1 MRYDS
6 IEKFNPP
13 PPQRTMNMRK
23 HTLLLFLLLMA
34 MPVLAENRS
43 FRQAR
48 EIAERHA
55 AKNGAHIGQQSV
67 KRAKVLNKQQSTT
80 SSRGYYVF
88 PHDGNCGYTIVSGDD
103 RMPEIVGYSTTDTY
117 SEENMP
123 DGMKHLMQAYEAMA
137 TALANGDAKVERC
150 LAEKEAL
157 AADSTYRQPR
167 VEPLLADIA
176 WGQTEPYNNL
186 CPMYD
191 GQRRTVTGC
200 VATAMA
206 QLMMY
211 YKYPQTLKS
220 DIPAYQTSSYQLDMP
235 SVSAGERYDW
245 DNMLPQ
251 YSGSAYTAAQANAVA
266 KLMYHCGL
274 SAKADYGPSTGTN
287 CTPDVLV
294 KYWGY
299 DPDVIKQLYRENF
312 SLRRWTYIL
321 DAELRAS
328 RPVLYG
334 GVSTTSGGHAFLCD
348 GTDGDGLYH
357 INWGWNGWSN
367 GYFDITI
374 LNSDYSG
381 TESTTAP
388 ADGFNYSCDMIVGIM
403 PDNGVA
409 DAPLIETP
417 LLKARENEGVGC
429 ELLTTER
436 ADTSGS
442 FRLSIAAEFVNEE
455 KTAFDGYAG
464 VGLKDES
471 GIYLPLS
478 TSKIYLEG
486 MMEDGSCYIEPL
498 TFEID
503 YSFPKG
509 RTRIYQIYST
519 DGNTWQQCG
528 NYGKLCYNFYGKL
541 FYEFDATDTTLRMAE
556 DTLSASLAS
565 VDEFVEGYDASF
577 NLTTSTTACSEQMV
591 MLYVYG
597 SQTPDKPSE
606 YAQSLYVNIPAKG
619 HVTRRF
625 ALRPPSAGDLYV
637 WVCDK
642 DGRELVSAQK
652 FEVAESQAPILTLAS
667 KHVNTTAGDLE
678 TENAY
683 LWGYRTAV
691 PRVNADKAVLT
702 YNVRNDG
709 GLCYANARLTSAAFN
724 SSTPD
729 GVYSSQSKRVKLS
742 GNGAVTTLTFT
753 LPLADYEDMRS
764 LRCYLTLY
772 NSSVSAEIM
781 DLDVS
786 EIPEVKYY
794 MVDNPNRYWIQRGS
808 ALLFYIA
815 GAPVGVH
822 HIQASGNSLTV
833 QGGHGCMV
841 LMSEMPRKVG
851 IYNLQGQ
858 CVKYVAV
865 EAGQQQN
872 ISLPSGIYVVEGKKV
887 IVY

>member
-1 MRYDS
+1 
-6 IEKFNPP
+6 
-13 PPQRTMNMRK
+13 
-23 HTLLLFLLLMA
+23 

-55 AKNGAHIGQQSV
+55 AKNGAHIGLQSV

-137 TALANGDAKVERC
+137 TALANGDAKAERC

-167 VEPLLADIA
+167 VAPLLADVA
-176 WGQTEPYNNL
+176 WGQSEPYNNL

-220 DIPAYQTSSYQLDMP
+220 DIPAYQTSSYQLNMP
-235 SVSAGERYDW
+235 LVSAGERYDW

-274 SAKADYGPSTGTN
+274 SAKADHGPSTGAW
-287 CTPDVLV
+287 CTPYVLV

-299 DPDVIKQLYRENF
+299 DPDVIKHLYREKF
-312 SLRRWTYIL
+312 SLREWTAIL
-321 DAELRAS
+321 DAELQAS
-328 RPVLYG
+328 RPVYYTG
-334 GVSTTSGGHAFLCD
+334 CSTTSGGHAFLCD
-348 GTDGDGLYH
+348 GADGNGLYH
-357 INWGWNGWSN
+357 INWGWSGWNN
-367 GYFDITI
+367 GYFDITV

-381 TESTTAP
+381 AESATAP
-388 ADGFNYSCDMIVGIM
+388 ADGFNYTCKMIVGIM

-409 DAPLIETP
+409 DAPLIVTP
-417 LLKARENEGVGC
+417 LLTADENEWVGC
-429 ELLTTER
+429 DLLTTER
-436 ADTSGS
+436 ADANGT
-442 FRLSIAAEFVNEE
+442 FRLSIAAEFGNYE

-478 TSKIYLEG
+478 TSKIYLGG
-486 MMEDGSCYIEPL
+486 MGEYGSYYSEPL
-498 TFEID
+498 RFKID
-503 YSFPKG
+503 YSFPEG

-519 DGNTWQQCG
+519 DGETWQQCG
-528 NYGKLCYNFYGKL
+528 NSDKLC
-541 FYEFDATDTTLRMAE
+541 YEFDATDTTLRMVE

-565 VDEFVEGYDASF
+565 VDEFVEGYGASF
-577 NLTTSTTACSEQMV
+577 NLTASTTACSEQDV

-597 SQTPDKPSE
+597 SQTPEKPSE
-606 YAQSLYVNIPAKG
+606 YAQSLHVNIPAKG

-637 WVCDK
+637 WVCDE

-652 FEVAESQAPILTLAS
+652 FEVAESQTPMLTLAS

-691 PRVNADKAVLT
+691 PRVNADKAVLA

-709 GLCYANARLTSAAFN
+709 GLCYANALLASFAFN

-729 GVYSSQSKRVKLS
+729 GVFSSQSKRVKLS

-753 LPLADYEDMRS
+753 LPLADYEDLRS
-764 LRCYLTLY
+764 LSCDLTLY
-772 NSSVSAEIM
+772 DSSESTEIM

-786 EIPEVKYY
+786 EIEIPEVKYY
-794 MVDNPNRYWIQRGS
+794 IVDNSNRYWVQRGS
-808 ALLFYIA
+808 TLIFYIA

-822 HIQASGNSLTV
+822 HIQTSGNSLTV

-858 CVKYVAV
+858 CIKYVAV
-865 EAGQQQN
+865 GAGQQQN

>member
-1 MRYDS
+1 
-6 IEKFNPP
+6 
-13 PPQRTMNMRK
+13 MNMRK
-23 HTLLLFLLLMA
+23 HPLLLFLLLMA

-55 AKNGAHIGQQSV
+55 AKNGAHIGLQSV

-103 RMPEIVGYSTTDTY
+103 RMPEIVGYSNTDTY

-167 VEPLLADIA
+167 VAPLLADVA
-176 WGQTEPYNNL
+176 WGQSEPYNNL

-220 DIPAYQTSSYQLDMP
+220 DIPAYQTSSYQLNMP
-235 SVSAGERYDW
+235 LVSAGERYDW

-274 SAKADYGPSTGTN
+274 SAKADHGPSTGAW
-287 CTPDVLV
+287 CTPYVLV

-299 DPDVIKQLYRENF
+299 DPDVIKHLYREKF
-312 SLRRWTYIL
+312 SLREWTAIL
-321 DAELRAS
+321 DAELQAS
-328 RPVLYG
+328 RPVYYTG
-334 GVSTTSGGHAFLCD
+334 CSTTSGGHAFLCD
-348 GTDGDGLYH
+348 GADGNGLYH
-357 INWGWNGWSN
+357 INWGWSGWNN
-367 GYFDITI
+367 GYFDITV

-381 TESTTAP
+381 AESATAP
-388 ADGFNYSCDMIVGIM
+388 ADGYNYTCKMIVGIM
-403 PDNGVA
+403 PDNGVT
-409 DAPLIETP
+409 DAPLIVTP
-417 LLKARENEGVGC
+417 LLTADENEWVGC
-429 ELLTTER
+429 DLLTTER
-436 ADTSGS
+436 ADANGT
-442 FRLSIAAEFVNEE
+442 FRLSIAAEFGNYE

-478 TSKIYLEG
+478 TSKIYLGG
-486 MMEDGSCYIEPL
+486 MGEYGSYYSEPL
-498 TFEID
+498 RFKID
-503 YSFPKG
+503 YSFPEG

-519 DGNTWQQCG
+519 DGETWQQCG
-528 NYGKLCYNFYGKL
+528 NSDKLC
-541 FYEFDATDTTLRMAE
+541 YEFDATDTTLRMVE

-565 VDEFVEGYDASF
+565 VDEFVEGYGASF
-577 NLTTSTTACSEQMV
+577 NLTASTTACSEQDV

-597 SQTPDKPSE
+597 SQTPEKPSE
-606 YAQSLYVNIPAKG
+606 YAQSLHVNIPAKG

-637 WVCDK
+637 WVCDE

-652 FEVAESQAPILTLAS
+652 FEVAESQTPMLTLAS

-691 PRVNADKAVLT
+691 PRVNADKAVLA

-709 GLCYANARLTSAAFN
+709 GLCYANALLASFAFN

-729 GVYSSQSKRVKLS
+729 GVFSSQSKRVKLS

-753 LPLADYEDMRS
+753 LPLADYEDLRS
-764 LRCYLTLY
+764 LSCDLTLY
-772 NSSVSAEIM
+772 DSSESTEIM

-786 EIPEVKYY
+786 EIEIPEVKYY
-794 MVDNPNRYWIQRGS
+794 IVDNSNRYWVQRGS
-808 ALLFYIA
+808 TLIFYIA

-822 HIQASGNSLTV
+822 HIQVSGNSLTV

-858 CVKYVAV
+858 CIKYVAV
-865 EAGQQQN
+865 GAGQQQN

>member
-1 MRYDS
+1 
-6 IEKFNPP
+6 
-13 PPQRTMNMRK
+13 MNMRK

-123 DGMKHLMQAYEAMA
+123 DGMKHLMQPYEAMA
-137 TALANGDAKVERC
+137 TALANGDAKAERC

-211 YKYPQTLKS
+211 YKYPQTLQS

-299 DPDVIKQLYRENF
+299 DPDVIKQLNREGF
-312 SLRRWTYIL
+312 SLREWTAIL
-321 DAELRAS
+321 DAELQAS
-328 RPVLYG
+328 RPVYYSG
-334 GVSTTSGGHAFLCD
+334 FSTTSGGHAFLCD
-348 GTDGDGLYH
+348 GADGDGLYH
-357 INWGWNGWSN
+357 INWGWSGWSN

-381 TESTTAP
+381 TESATAP
-388 ADGFNYSCDMIVGIM
+388 ADGYNYSCSMIVGIM

-417 LLKARENEGVGC
+417 LLKALDNERVGC

-577 NLTTSTTACSEQMV
+577 NLTASTTACSEQNV

-606 YAQSLYVNIPAKG
+606 CAQTLYVNIPAKG

-683 LWGYRTAV
+683 LWGYRAAV
-691 PRVNADKAVLT
+691 PRVNADEAVLT

-709 GLCYANARLTSAAFN
+709 GLCYANARLTSVAFN
-724 SSTPD
+724 SSTPG

-753 LPLADYEDMRS
+753 LPLADYEDLRS
-764 LRCYLTLY
+764 RRCYLTLY
-772 NSSVSAEIM
+772 NSSESAEIM

-794 MVDNPNRYWIQRGS
+794 MVDNPNRYWVQRSS
-808 ALLFYIA
+808 ALIFYIA
-815 GAPVGVH
+815 GTPVGVH
-822 HIQASGNSLTV
+822 HIHASGNSLTV
-833 QGGHGCMV
+833 QGGHGCMM
-841 LMSEMPRKVG
+841 LMSEMPRQVG

-858 CVKYVAV
+858 CVKHVAV

>member
-1 MRYDS
+1 
-6 IEKFNPP
+6 
-13 PPQRTMNMRK
+13 MRK

-137 TALANGDAKVERC
+137 IALANGDAKAERC

-167 VEPLLADIA
+167 VAPLLADVV

-191 GQRRTVTGC
+191 DQRRTLNGC
-200 VATAMA
+200 VPTAMA

-211 YKYPQTLKS
+211 YQYPQTLKS
-220 DIPAYQTSSYQLDMP
+220 DIPAYQTESYQLNMP

-251 YSGSAYTAAQANAVA
+251 YSGGAYTAAQANAVA

-274 SAKADYGPSTGTN
+274 SVKADYGPSTSAWCPPN
-287 CTPDVLV
+287 VLV

-299 DPDVIKQLYRENF
+299 DPDVIKQLNREDF
-312 SLRRWTYIL
+312 SLREWTAIL

-328 RPVLYG
+328 RPVYYS
-334 GVSTTSGGHAFLCD
+334 GVSFTSGGHAFLCD
-348 GTDGDGLYH
+348 GADGDGLYH
-357 INWGWNGWSN
+357 INWGWSGWSN

-381 TESTTAP
+381 TESATAP
-388 ADGFNYSCDMIVGIM
+388 ADGYNYSCRMIVGIM

-417 LLKARENEGVGC
+417 QLKALEDEGVGC

-436 ADTSGS
+436 ADANGS
-442 FRLSIAAEFVNEE
+442 FKLRINAEFGNDD
-455 KTAFDGYAG
+455 KTAFEGYAG
-464 VGLKDES
+464 VCLEDEK
-471 GIYLPLS
+471 GTCTLLGAR
-478 TSKIYLEG
+478 KVYLEG
-486 MMEDGSCYIEPL
+486 MEENGAYYFWSL
-498 TFEID
+498 TFEIG
-503 YSFPKG
+503 YSFPTG

-519 DGNTWQQCG
+519 DGETWQQCG
-528 NYGKLCYNFYGKL
+528 NSDKLC
-541 FYEFDATDTTLRMAE
+541 YEFDATDTTLRMVE

-577 NLTTSTTACSEQMV
+577 NLTTSTTACSEQNV

-597 SQTPDKPSE
+597 SQTPDKPSVC
-606 YAQSLYVNIPAKG
+606 AQSLYVNIPAKG

-637 WVCDK
+637 WVCDE

-678 TENAY
+678 TKNAY

-691 PRVNADKAVLT
+691 PRVNADEAVLT

-709 GLCYANARLTSAAFN
+709 GLCYANARLTSVAFN

-729 GVYSSQSKRVKLS
+729 GVYSSQSKRVRLS

-753 LPLADYEDMRS
+753 LPLADYEDLRS
-764 LRCYLTLY
+764 RSCYLILY
-772 NSSVSAEIM
+772 NSSESAEIM

-794 MVDNPNRYWIQRGS
+794 MVDSPNRYWIQRGS

>member
-1 MRYDS
+1 
-6 IEKFNPP
+6 
-13 PPQRTMNMRK
+13 MNMRK

-55 AKNGAHIGQQSV
+55 AKNGAHIGLQSV

-167 VEPLLADIA
+167 VAPLLADVA
-176 WGQTEPYNNL
+176 WGQSEPYNNL

-220 DIPAYQTSSYQLDMP
+220 DIPAYQTKSYQLDMP

-251 YSGSAYTAAQANAVA
+251 YSGSAYTAEQANAVA

-274 SAKADYGPSTGTN
+274 SFEADYGPSSTSAWCRPN
-287 CTPDVLV
+287 VLV

-299 DPDVIKQLYRENF
+299 DPDVIRPLYREKF
-312 SLRRWTYIL
+312 SLREWTAIL
-321 DAELRAS
+321 DAELQAL
-328 RPVLYG
+328 RPVYYRG
-334 GVSTTSGGHAFLCD
+334 CSTTSGSHAFLCD
-348 GTDGDGLYH
+348 GADGNGLYH
-357 INWGWNGWSN
+357 INWGWSGWSN
-367 GYFDITI
+367 GYFDITV

-381 TESTTAP
+381 AESATAP
-388 ADGFNYSCDMIVGIM
+388 ADGFNYTCSMIVGIM

-409 DAPLIETP
+409 DAPLIVTP
-417 LLKARENEGVGC
+417 LLTAAKNEWVGC
-429 ELLTTER
+429 DLLTTER
-436 ADTSGS
+436 ADANWS
-442 FRLSIAAEFVNEE
+442 FRLSIAAEFANYER
-455 KTAFDGYAG
+455 TAFDGYAS

-478 TSKIYLEG
+478 TSKIYLGG
-486 MMEDGSCYIEPL
+486 MGENGSYYSEPL
-498 TFEID
+498 RFKIN

-519 DGNTWQQCG
+519 DGETWQQCG
-528 NYGKLCYNFYGKL
+528 NSDKLC
-541 FYEFDATDTTLRMAE
+541 YEFDATDTTLRMVE

-565 VDEFVEGYDASF
+565 VDEFVEGYGASF
-577 NLTTSTTACSEQMV
+577 NLTASTTACREQMV

-606 YAQSLYVNIPAKG
+606 CAQPLYVNIPAKG

-637 WVCDK
+637 WVCDE

-652 FEVAESQAPILTLAS
+652 FEVAESQTPMLTLAS

-691 PRVNADKAVLT
+691 PRVNADKAVLV

-709 GLCYANARLTSAAFN
+709 GLCYANACLTSFAFN

-729 GVYSSQSKRVKLS
+729 GVFSSQSKRVKLS

-753 LPLADYEDMRS
+753 LPLADYEDLRS
-764 LRCYLTLY
+764 LSCDLTLY
-772 NSSVSAEIM
+772 DSSESTEIM

-786 EIPEVKYY
+786 EIEIPEVKYY
-794 MVDNPNRYWIQRGS
+794 IVDNSNRYWVQRGS
-808 ALLFYIA
+808 TLIFYIA

-822 HIQASGNSLTV
+822 HIQVSGNSLTV
-833 QGGHGCMV
+833 QGGPGCV
-841 LMSEMPRKVG
+841 ALMSEMPRKVG

-858 CVKYVAV
+858 CIKYVAV

>member
-1 MRYDS
+1 
-6 IEKFNPP
+6 
-13 PPQRTMNMRK
+13 
-23 HTLLLFLLLMA
+23 

-55 AKNGAHIGQQSV
+55 AKNGAHIGLQSV

-123 DGMKHLMQAYEAMA
+123 DGMKYLMQAYEAMA
-137 TALANGDAKVERC
+137 TALANGDAKAERC

-167 VEPLLADIA
+167 VAPLLADIV

-191 GQRRTVTGC
+191 DQRRTLNGC
-200 VATAMA
+200 VPTAMA

-211 YKYPQTLKS
+211 YQYPQTLQS
-220 DIPAYQTSSYQLDMP
+220 DIPAYQTQSYQLNMP

-251 YSGSAYTAAQANAVA
+251 YSGSAYTAEQANAVA

-274 SAKADYGPSTGTN
+274 SVKADYGPSSTSAL
-287 CTPDVLV
+287 CTPNVLV

-299 DPDVIKQLYRENF
+299 DPDVIKFLFRENF
-312 SLRRWTYIL
+312 SLREWTAIL
-321 DAELRAS
+321 DAELQAS
-328 RPVLYG
+328 RPVYYS
-334 GVSTTSGGHAFLCD
+334 GVPFTSVGHAFLCD
-348 GTDGDGLYH
+348 GADGDGLYH
-357 INWGWNGWSN
+357 INWGWSGWSN
-367 GYFDITI
+367 GYFDITV

-381 TESTTAP
+381 TESATAP
-388 ADGFNYSCDMIVGIM
+388 ADGYNYSCNMIVGIM

-409 DAPLIETP
+409 DAPLIVTP
-417 LLKARENEGVGC
+417 LLTAIENEEVGC

-442 FRLSIAAEFVNEE
+442 FKLRINAEFGNVEE
-455 KTAFDGYAG
+455 TAFEGYAG
-464 VGLKDES
+464 VCLEDEK
-471 GIYLPLS
+471 GTCTLLDARE
-478 TSKIYLEG
+478 IYLEG
-486 MMEDGSCYIEPL
+486 MEENGGYYLWPL

-503 YSFPKG
+503 YSFPTG
-509 RTRIYQIYST
+509 RSRIYQIYST
-519 DGNTWQQCG
+519 DGETWQQCG
-528 NYGKLCYNFYGKL
+528 NSGKL
-541 FYEFDATDTTLRMAE
+541 FYEFDATDTTLRMVE

-577 NLTTSTTACSEQMV
+577 NLTTSTTACREQNV

-606 YAQSLYVNIPAKG
+606 CAQTLYVNIPAKG

-637 WVCDK
+637 WVCDE
-642 DGRELVSAQK
+642 DGHELVSAQK
-652 FEVAESQAPILTLAS
+652 FVVAESQAPILTLAS

-678 TENAY
+678 TKNAY

-729 GVYSSQSKRVKLS
+729 GVFSSQSKRVKLS

-794 MVDNPNRYWIQRGS
+794 MVDIPNQYWIQRGP
-808 ALLFYIA
+808 ALIFYIA
-815 GAPVGVH
+815 GNPVGVH
-822 HIQASGNSLTV
+822 HIQTSGNSLTV
-833 QGGHGCMV
+833 QGGHGCMT
-841 LMSEMPRKVG
+841 LMSEMPQQVG

-858 CVKYVAV
+858 CIKYVAV

-872 ISLPSGIYVVEGKKV
+872 INLPSGIYVVEGKKV

>member
-1 MRYDS
+1 
-6 IEKFNPP
+6 
-13 PPQRTMNMRK
+13 MNMRK

-67 KRAKVLNKQQSTT
+67 KRAKVLNKQQSTI

-137 TALANGDAKVERC
+137 TALANGDAKAERC

-167 VEPLLADIA
+167 VAPLLADVV

-191 GQRRTVTGC
+191 DKRRTVTGC

-220 DIPAYQTSSYQLDMP
+220 DIPAYQTKSYQLDMP

-299 DPDVIKQLYRENF
+299 DPDVIKQLNREGF
-312 SLRRWTYIL
+312 SLREWTAIL

-328 RPVLYG
+328 RPVYYS
-334 GVSTTSGGHAFLCD
+334 GVSFTSGGHAFLCD
-348 GTDGDGLYH
+348 GADGDGLYH
-357 INWGWNGWSN
+357 INWGWSGWSN

-381 TESTTAP
+381 TESATAP
-388 ADGFNYSCDMIVGIM
+388 ADGFNYSCSMIVGIM
-403 PDNGVA
+403 PDNGVT
-409 DAPLIETP
+409 DAPLIVTP
-417 LLKARENEGVGC
+417 LLTAIENERVGC

-436 ADTSGS
+436 ADANGS

-577 NLTTSTTACSEQMV
+577 NLTTSTTACSEQNV

-597 SQTPDKPSE
+597 SQTPEKPSE
-606 YAQSLYVNIPAKG
+606 CAQPLYVNIPAKG

-637 WVCDK
+637 WVCDE

-652 FEVAESQAPILTLAS
+652 FEVAESQTPILTLAS

-683 LWGYRTAV
+683 LWGYRAAV
-691 PRVNADKAVLT
+691 PRVNADEAVLT

-709 GLCYANARLTSAAFN
+709 GLCYANARLTSVAFN
-724 SSTPD
+724 SSTPG

-753 LPLADYEDMRS
+753 LPLADYEDLRS
-764 LRCYLTLY
+764 RRCYLTLY
-772 NSSVSAEIM
+772 NSSESAEIM

-786 EIPEVKYY
+786 EIPRVKYY
-794 MVDNPNRYWIQRGS
+794 MVDSPNRYWIQSGS
-808 ALLFYIA
+808 ALIFYIA

>member
-1 MRYDS
+1 
-6 IEKFNPP
+6 
-13 PPQRTMNMRK
+13 MNMRK

-55 AKNGAHIGQQSV
+55 AKNGAHIGLQSV

-137 TALANGDAKVERC
+137 TALANGDAKAERC

-167 VEPLLADIA
+167 VAPLLADVA
-176 WGQTEPYNNL
+176 WGQSEPYNNL

-220 DIPAYQTSSYQLDMP
+220 DIPAYQTSSYQLNMP
-235 SVSAGERYDW
+235 LVSAGERYDW

-274 SAKADYGPSTGTN
+274 SAKADHGPSTGAW
-287 CTPDVLV
+287 CTPYVLV

-299 DPDVIKQLYRENF
+299 DPDVIKHLYREKF
-312 SLRRWTYIL
+312 SLREWTAIL
-321 DAELRAS
+321 DAELQAS
-328 RPVLYG
+328 RPVYYTG
-334 GVSTTSGGHAFLCD
+334 CSTTSGGHAFLCD
-348 GTDGDGLYH
+348 GADGNGLYH
-357 INWGWNGWSN
+357 INWGWSGWNN
-367 GYFDITI
+367 GYFDITV

-381 TESTTAP
+381 AESATAP
-388 ADGFNYSCDMIVGIM
+388 ADGYNYTCKMIVGIM

-409 DAPLIETP
+409 DAPLIVTP
-417 LLKARENEGVGC
+417 LLTADENEWVGC
-429 ELLTTER
+429 DLLTTER
-436 ADTSGS
+436 ADANGT
-442 FRLSIAAEFVNEE
+442 FRLSIAAEFGNYER
-455 KTAFDGYAG
+455 TAFDGYAG

-478 TSKIYLEG
+478 TSKIYLGG
-486 MMEDGSCYIEPL
+486 MGEYGSYYSEPL
-498 TFEID
+498 RFKID
-503 YSFPKG
+503 YSFPEG

-519 DGNTWQQCG
+519 DGETWQQCG
-528 NYGKLCYNFYGKL
+528 NSDKLC
-541 FYEFDATDTTLRMAE
+541 YEFDATDTTLRMVE

-565 VDEFVEGYDASF
+565 VDEFVEGYGASF
-577 NLTTSTTACSEQMV
+577 NLTASTTACSEQDV

-597 SQTPDKPSE
+597 SQTPEKPSE
-606 YAQSLYVNIPAKG
+606 YAQSLHVNIPAKG

-637 WVCDK
+637 WVCDE

-652 FEVAESQAPILTLAS
+652 FEVAESQTPMLTLAS

-691 PRVNADKAVLT
+691 PRVNADKAVLA

-709 GLCYANARLTSAAFN
+709 GLCYANALLASFAFN

-729 GVYSSQSKRVKLS
+729 GVFSSQSKRVKLS

-753 LPLADYEDMRS
+753 LPLADYEDLRS
-764 LRCYLTLY
+764 LSCDLTLY
-772 NSSVSAEIM
+772 DSSESTEIM

-786 EIPEVKYY
+786 EIEIPEVKYY
-794 MVDNPNRYWIQRGS
+794 IVDNSNRYWVQRGS
-808 ALLFYIA
+808 TLIFYIA

-822 HIQASGNSLTV
+822 HIQVSGNSLTV
-833 QGGHGCMV
+833 QGGPGCMM

-858 CVKYVAV
+858 CVKHVAV

>member
-1 MRYDS
+1 
-6 IEKFNPP
+6 
-13 PPQRTMNMRK
+13 MNMRK

-55 AKNGAHIGQQSV
+55 AKNGAHIGLQSV

-137 TALANGDAKVERC
+137 TALANGDAKAERC

-167 VEPLLADIA
+167 VAPLLADIA

-191 GQRRTVTGC
+191 GQRRTLNGC
-200 VATAMA
+200 VPTAMA

-211 YKYPQTLKS
+211 YQYPQTLKS
-220 DIPAYQTSSYQLDMP
+220 DIPAYQTISYQLKMP
-235 SVSAGERYDW
+235 SVAAGERYDR

-251 YSGSAYTAAQANAVA
+251 YSGSAYTAEQANAVA

-274 SAKADYGPSTGTN
+274 SADADYGPSSTGAL
-287 CTPDVLV
+287 CTPNVLV

-299 DPDVIKQLYRENF
+299 DPDVIMFLDRENF
-312 SLRRWTYIL
+312 SLREWTAIL
-321 DAELRAS
+321 DAELQAS
-328 RPVLYG
+328 RPVFYIG
-334 GVSTTSGGHAFLCD
+334 FSTTSGGHAFLCD
-348 GTDGDGLYH
+348 GADGDGLYH
-357 INWGWNGWSN
+357 INWGWSGWSN
-367 GYFDITI
+367 GYFDITV

-381 TESTTAP
+381 AESATAP
-388 ADGFNYSCDMIVGIM
+388 ADGYNYNCGMIVGIM

-409 DAPLIETP
+409 DAPLIVTP
-417 LLKARENEGVGC
+417 LLTADKNDWVGC
-429 ELLTTER
+429 DLLTTER
-436 ADTSGS
+436 ADANGS
-442 FRLSIAAEFVNEE
+442 FRLSIAAEFGNYK

-486 MMEDGSCYIEPL
+486 MMEDGSYYSEPL
-498 TFEID
+498 IFEID

-528 NYGKLCYNFYGKL
+528 YSDILC
-541 FYEFDATDTTLRMAE
+541 YEFDATDTTLRMAE

-577 NLTTSTTACSEQMV
+577 NLTTSTTACREQNV

-597 SQTPDKPSE
+597 SQSPEKPSE

-625 ALRPPSAGDLYV
+625 ALRPSSAGDLYV

-652 FEVAESQAPILTLAS
+652 FEVAESQTPMLTLAS

-709 GLCYANARLTSAAFN
+709 GLCYANARLTSVAFN

-772 NSSVSAEIM
+772 NSSESAEIM

-794 MVDNPNRYWIQRGS
+794 MIDSPNWYWLQKS
-808 ALLFYIA
+808 SDFMFYIA

-822 HIQASGNSLTV
+822 HIQVKDNGLTV
-833 QGGHGCMV
+833 QGGHGCMM

-858 CVKYVAV
+858 CIKHVAV

>member
-1 MRYDS
+1 
-6 IEKFNPP
+6 
-13 PPQRTMNMRK
+13 MNMRK

-55 AKNGAHIGQQSV
+55 AKNGAHIGLQSV

-167 VEPLLADIA
+167 VAPLLADVA
-176 WGQTEPYNNL
+176 WGQSEPYNNL

-220 DIPAYQTSSYQLDMP
+220 DIPAYQTKSYQLDMP

-274 SAKADYGPSTGTN
+274 SFEADYGPSSTSAWCRPN
-287 CTPDVLV
+287 VLV

-299 DPDVIKQLYRENF
+299 DPDVIRPLYREKF
-312 SLRRWTYIL
+312 SLREWTAIL
-321 DAELRAS
+321 DAELQAL
-328 RPVLYG
+328 RPVYYRG
-334 GVSTTSGGHAFLCD
+334 CSTTSGSHAFLCD
-348 GTDGDGLYH
+348 GADGNGLYH
-357 INWGWNGWSN
+357 INWGWSGWSN
-367 GYFDITI
+367 GYFDITV
-374 LNSDYSG
+374 LKSDYSG
-381 TESTTAP
+381 VESATAP
-388 ADGFNYSCDMIVGIM
+388 ADGFNYTCSMIVGIM

-409 DAPLIETP
+409 DAPLIVTP
-417 LLKARENEGVGC
+417 LLTAAKNEWVGC
-429 ELLTTER
+429 DLLTTER
-436 ADTSGS
+436 ADANWS
-442 FRLSIAAEFVNEE
+442 FRLSIAAEFANYER
-455 KTAFDGYAG
+455 TAFDGYAG

-478 TSKIYLEG
+478 TSKIYLGG
-486 MMEDGSCYIEPL
+486 MGENGSYYSEPL
-498 TFEID
+498 RFKIN
-503 YSFPKG
+503 YSFPEG

-528 NYGKLCYNFYGKL
+528 NSDKL
-541 FYEFDATDTTLRMAE
+541 FYEFDATDTTLRMVE

-565 VDEFVEGYDASF
+565 VDEFVEGYGASF
-577 NLTTSTTACSEQMV
+577 NLTASTTACREQMV

-606 YAQSLYVNIPAKG
+606 CAQPLYVNIPAKG

-637 WVCDK
+637 WVCDE

-652 FEVAESQAPILTLAS
+652 FEVAENQTPMLTLAS

-691 PRVNADKAVLT
+691 PRVNAYKAVLA

-709 GLCYANARLTSAAFN
+709 GLCYANACLTSFAFN

-729 GVYSSQSKRVKLS
+729 GVFSSQSKRVKLS

-753 LPLADYEDMRS
+753 LPLADYEDLRS
-764 LRCYLTLY
+764 LSCDLTLY
-772 NSSVSAEIM
+772 DSSESTEIM
-781 DLDVS
+781 DLDLDVS

-794 MVDNPNRYWIQRGS
+794 IVDNSNRYWVQRGS
-808 ALLFYIA
+808 TLIFYIA

-822 HIQASGNSLTV
+822 HIQVSGNSLTV
-833 QGGHGCMV
+833 QGGPGCMM
-841 LMSEMPRKVG
+841 LMSEMPRQVG

-858 CVKYVAV
+858 CIKYVAV
-865 EAGQQQN
+865 EAGRQQN

>member
-1 MRYDS
+1 
-6 IEKFNPP
+6 
-13 PPQRTMNMRK
+13 
-23 HTLLLFLLLMA
+23 

-55 AKNGAHIGQQSV
+55 AKNGAHIGLQSV

-137 TALANGDAKVERC
+137 TALANGDAKAERC

-157 AADSTYRQPR
+157 VADSTYRQPR

-191 GQRRTVTGC
+191 DQRRTVTGC

-211 YKYPQTLKS
+211 YQYPQTLKS
-220 DIPAYQTSSYQLDMP
+220 DIPAYKTDSYQLDMP
-235 SVSAGERYDW
+235 LVSAGERYDW

-274 SAKADYGPSTGTN
+274 SAKADHGPSTGAW
-287 CTPDVLV
+287 CTPYVLV

-299 DPDVIKQLYRENF
+299 DPDVIKHLYREKF
-312 SLRRWTYIL
+312 SLREWTAIL
-321 DAELRAS
+321 DAELQAS
-328 RPVLYG
+328 RPVYYTG
-334 GVSTTSGGHAFLCD
+334 CSTTSGGHAFLCD
-348 GTDGDGLYH
+348 GADGNGLYH
-357 INWGWNGWSN
+357 INWGWSGWSN

-381 TESTTAP
+381 AESATAP
-388 ADGFNYSCDMIVGIM
+388 ADGYNNTCKMIVGIM

-409 DAPLIETP
+409 DAPLIVTP
-417 LLKARENEGVGC
+417 LLTADENEWVGC
-429 ELLTTER
+429 DLLTAER
-436 ADTSGS
+436 ADANGT
-442 FRLSIAAEFVNEE
+442 FRISIAAEFGNYE

-478 TSKIYLEG
+478 TSKIYLGG
-486 MMEDGSCYIEPL
+486 MGEYGSYYSEPL
-498 TFEID
+498 RFKID
-503 YSFPKG
+503 YSFPEG

-519 DGNTWQQCG
+519 DGETWQQCG
-528 NYGKLCYNFYGKL
+528 NSDKLC
-541 FYEFDATDTTLRMAE
+541 YEFDATDTTLRMVE

-565 VDEFVEGYDASF
+565 VDEFVEGYGASF
-577 NLTTSTTACSEQMV
+577 NLTASTTACSEQNV

-597 SQTPDKPSE
+597 SQTPEKPSE

-652 FEVAESQAPILTLAS
+652 FEVAESQTPMLTLAS

-691 PRVNADKAVLT
+691 PRVNADEAVLT

-709 GLCYANARLTSAAFN
+709 GLCYANALLVSFAFN

-729 GVYSSQSKRVKLS
+729 GVFSSQSKRVKLS

-753 LPLADYEDMRS
+753 LPLADYEDLRS
-764 LRCYLTLY
+764 LSCDLTLY
-772 NSSVSAEIM
+772 DSSESTEIM
-781 DLDVS
+781 DLDLDVS

-794 MVDNPNRYWIQRGS
+794 IVDNSNRYWVQRGS
-808 ALLFYIA
+808 TLIFYIA

-822 HIQASGNSLTV
+822 HIQVSGNSLTV
-833 QGGHGCMV
+833 QGGPGCMT
-841 LMSEMPRKVG
+841 LMSEMPRQVG

-858 CVKYVAV
+858 CIKYVAV

-872 ISLPSGIYVVEGKKV
+872 ISLPLGIYVVEGKKV

>member
-1 MRYDS
+1 
-6 IEKFNPP
+6 
-13 PPQRTMNMRK
+13 
-23 HTLLLFLLLMA
+23 MA

-55 AKNGAHIGQQSV
+55 AKNGAHIGLQSV

-137 TALANGDAKVERC
+137 TALANGDAKAERC

-167 VEPLLADIA
+167 VAPLLADVA
-176 WGQTEPYNNL
+176 WGQSEPYNNL

-220 DIPAYQTSSYQLDMP
+220 DIPAYQTKSYQLDMP

-251 YSGSAYTAAQANAVA
+251 YSGSAYTAEQANAVA

-274 SAKADYGPSTGTN
+274 SFEADYGPSSTSAWCRPN
-287 CTPDVLV
+287 VLV

-299 DPDVIKQLYRENF
+299 DPDVIRPLYRENF
-312 SLRRWTYIL
+312 SLREWTAIL
-321 DAELRAS
+321 DAELQAL
-328 RPVLYG
+328 RPVYYRG
-334 GVSTTSGGHAFLCD
+334 CSTTSGSHAFLCD
-348 GTDGDGLYH
+348 GADGNGLYH
-357 INWGWNGWSN
+357 INWGWSGWSN
-367 GYFDITI
+367 GYFDITV

-381 TESTTAP
+381 AESTTAP
-388 ADGFNYSCDMIVGIM
+388 ADGFNYTCSMIVGIM

-417 LLKARENEGVGC
+417 LLKALDNERVGC

-436 ADTSGS
+436 ADANGS
-442 FRLSIAAEFVNEE
+442 FRLSIAAEFLNGEE
-455 KTAFDGYAG
+455 SAFDGYAG
-464 VGLKDES
+464 VGLKDEN

-486 MMEDGSCYIEPL
+486 REENGSYYAPL

-528 NYGKLCYNFYGKL
+528 NSGKL
-541 FYEFDATDTTLRMAE
+541 FYEFDATDTTLRMVE

-577 NLTTSTTACSEQMV
+577 NLTASTTACSEQNV

-606 YAQSLYVNIPAKG
+606 CAQTLYVNIPAKG
-619 HVTRRF
+619 HVIRRF

-709 GLCYANARLTSAAFN
+709 GLCYANARLMSVAFN

-753 LPLADYEDMRS
+753 LPLADYEDLRS
-764 LRCYLTLY
+764 LSCGLTLY
-772 NSSVSAEIM
+772 NSSESAEIM

-794 MVDNPNRYWIQRGS
+794 MVDNPNRYWIQRS
-808 ALLFYIA
+808 SSLIFYIA

-822 HIQASGNSLTV
+822 HIQVSGNSLTV
-833 QGGHGCMV
+833 QGGHGCMM
-841 LMSEMPRKVG
+841 LMSEMPRQVG

-858 CVKYVAV
+858 CIKYVAV
-865 EAGQQQN
+865 EAGRQQN
-872 ISLPSGIYVVEGKKV
+872 INLPSGIYVVEGKKV

>member
-1 MRYDS
+1 
-6 IEKFNPP
+6 
-13 PPQRTMNMRK
+13 MNMRK

-55 AKNGAHIGQQSV
+55 AKNGAHIGLQSV

-137 TALANGDAKVERC
+137 TALANGDAKAERC

-157 AADSTYRQPR
+157 VADSTYRQPR

-191 GQRRTVTGC
+191 DQRRTVTGC

-211 YKYPQTLKS
+211 YQYPQTLKS
-220 DIPAYQTSSYQLDMP
+220 DIPAYKTDSYQLDMP
-235 SVSAGERYDW
+235 LVSAGERYDW

-274 SAKADYGPSTGTN
+274 SAKADHGPSTGAW
-287 CTPDVLV
+287 CTPYVLV

-299 DPDVIKQLYRENF
+299 DPDVIKHLYREKF
-312 SLRRWTYIL
+312 SLREWTAIL
-321 DAELRAS
+321 DAELQAS
-328 RPVLYG
+328 RPVYYTG
-334 GVSTTSGGHAFLCD
+334 CSTTSGGHAFLCD
-348 GTDGDGLYH
+348 GADGNGLYH
-357 INWGWNGWSN
+357 INWGWSGWSN

-381 TESTTAP
+381 AESATAP
-388 ADGFNYSCDMIVGIM
+388 ADGYNNTCKMIVGIM

-409 DAPLIETP
+409 DAPLIVTP
-417 LLKARENEGVGC
+417 LLTADENEWVGC
-429 ELLTTER
+429 DLLTAER
-436 ADTSGS
+436 ADANGT
-442 FRLSIAAEFVNEE
+442 FRISIAAEFGNYE

-478 TSKIYLEG
+478 TSKIYLGG
-486 MMEDGSCYIEPL
+486 MGEYGSYYSEPL
-498 TFEID
+498 RFKID
-503 YSFPKG
+503 YSFPEG

-519 DGNTWQQCG
+519 DGETWQQCG
-528 NYGKLCYNFYGKL
+528 NSDKLC
-541 FYEFDATDTTLRMAE
+541 YEFDATDTTLRMVE

-565 VDEFVEGYDASF
+565 VDEFVEGYGASF
-577 NLTTSTTACSEQMV
+577 NLTASTTACSEQNV

-597 SQTPDKPSE
+597 SQTPEKPSE

-652 FEVAESQAPILTLAS
+652 FEVAESQTPMLTLAS

-691 PRVNADKAVLT
+691 PRVNADEAVLT

-709 GLCYANARLTSAAFN
+709 GLCYANALLVSFAFN

-729 GVYSSQSKRVKLS
+729 GVFSSQSKRVKLS

-753 LPLADYEDMRS
+753 LPLADYEDLRS
-764 LRCYLTLY
+764 LSCDLTLY
-772 NSSVSAEIM
+772 DSSESTEIM
-781 DLDVS
+781 DLDLDVS

-794 MVDNPNRYWIQRGS
+794 IVDNSNRYWVQRGS
-808 ALLFYIA
+808 TLIFYIA

-822 HIQASGNSLTV
+822 HIQVSGNSLTV
-833 QGGHGCMV
+833 QGGPGCMT
-841 LMSEMPRKVG
+841 LMSEMPRQVG

-858 CVKYVAV
+858 CIKYVAV

-872 ISLPSGIYVVEGKKV
+872 ISLPLGIYVVEGKKV

>member
-1 MRYDS
+1 
-6 IEKFNPP
+6 
-13 PPQRTMNMRK
+13 MNMRK

-55 AKNGAHIGQQSV
+55 AKNGAHIGLQSV

-137 TALANGDAKVERC
+137 TALANGDAKAERC

-167 VEPLLADIA
+167 VAPLLADVA

-299 DPDVIKQLYRENF
+299 DPDVIKQLNREGF
-312 SLRRWTYIL
+312 SLREWTAIL

-328 RPVLYG
+328 RPVYYTG
-334 GVSTTSGGHAFLCD
+334 CSTTSGGHAFLCD
-348 GTDGDGLYH
+348 GADGNGLYH
-357 INWGWNGWSN
+357 INWGWSGWSN

-381 TESTTAP
+381 AESATAP
-388 ADGFNYSCDMIVGIM
+388 ADGYNNTCKMIVGIM

-409 DAPLIETP
+409 DAPLIVTP
-417 LLKARENEGVGC
+417 LLTADENEWVGC
-429 ELLTTER
+429 DLLTAER
-436 ADTSGS
+436 ADANGT
-442 FRLSIAAEFVNEE
+442 FRISIAAEFGNYE

-478 TSKIYLEG
+478 TSKIYLGG
-486 MMEDGSCYIEPL
+486 MGEYGSYYSEPL
-498 TFEID
+498 RFKID
-503 YSFPKG
+503 YSFPEG

-519 DGNTWQQCG
+519 DGETWQQCG
-528 NYGKLCYNFYGKL
+528 NSDKLC
-541 FYEFDATDTTLRMAE
+541 YEFDATDTTLRMVE

-565 VDEFVEGYDASF
+565 VDEFVEGYGASF
-577 NLTTSTTACSEQMV
+577 NLTASTTACSEQNV

-597 SQTPDKPSE
+597 SQTPEKPSE

-652 FEVAESQAPILTLAS
+652 FEVAESQTPMLTLAS

-709 GLCYANARLTSAAFN
+709 GLCYANARLMSVAFN

-753 LPLADYEDMRS
+753 LPLADYEDLRS

-794 MVDNPNRYWIQRGS
+794 MVDIPNQYWIQRGP
-808 ALLFYIA
+808 ALIFYIA
-815 GAPVGVH
+815 GNPVGVH
-822 HIQASGNSLTV
+822 HIQTSGNSLTV
-833 QGGHGCMV
+833 QGGHGCMM
-841 LMSEMPRKVG
+841 LMSEMPRQVG

-858 CVKYVAV
+858 CIQYVAV
-865 EAGQQQN
+865 EAGQQQD

>member
-1 MRYDS
+1 
-6 IEKFNPP
+6 
-13 PPQRTMNMRK
+13 
-23 HTLLLFLLLMA
+23 MA

-55 AKNGAHIGQQSV
+55 AKNGAHIGLQSV

-137 TALANGDAKVERC
+137 TALANGDAKAERC

-167 VEPLLADIA
+167 VAPLLADVA
-176 WGQTEPYNNL
+176 WGQSEPYNNL

-220 DIPAYQTSSYQLDMP
+220 DIPAYKTDSCQLDIP
-235 SVSAGERYDW
+235 LVSAGERYDW

-251 YSGSAYTAAQANAVA
+251 YSGSAYTAEQANAVA

-274 SAKADYGPSTGTN
+274 SAKADYGPSTGARCRPN
-287 CTPDVLV
+287 VLV

-299 DPDVIKQLYRENF
+299 DPDVIRHLYRERF
-312 SLRRWTYIL
+312 SLREWTAIL
-321 DAELRAS
+321 DAELQAS
-328 RPVLYG
+328 RPVYYTG
-334 GVSTTSGGHAFLCD
+334 CSTTSASHAFLCD
-348 GTDGDGLYH
+348 GADGNGLYH
-357 INWGWNGWSN
+357 INWGWSGWSN

-381 TESTTAP
+381 AESATAP
-388 ADGFNYSCDMIVGIM
+388 ADGFNYTCSMIVGIM

-409 DAPLIETP
+409 DAPLIVTP
-417 LLKARENEGVGC
+417 LLTADKNEWVGC
-429 ELLTTER
+429 DLLTTER
-436 ADTSGS
+436 ADANWS
-442 FRLSIAAEFVNEE
+442 FRLSIAAEFANYER
-455 KTAFDGYAG
+455 TAFDGYAG

-478 TSKIYLEG
+478 TSKIYLGG
-486 MMEDGSCYIEPL
+486 MGENGSYYSEPL
-498 TFEID
+498 RFKIV
-503 YSFPKG
+503 YSFPEG

-528 NYGKLCYNFYGKL
+528 NSDKL
-541 FYEFDATDTTLRMAE
+541 FYEFDATDTTLRMVE
-556 DTLSASLAS
+556 DTLAASLAS
-565 VDEFVEGYDASF
+565 VDEFVGGYDASF
-577 NLTTSTTACSEQMV
+577 NLTASTTACREQDV

-637 WVCDK
+637 WVCDE
-642 DGRELVSAQK
+642 DGHELVSAQK
-652 FEVAESQAPILTLAS
+652 FVVAESQAPILTLAS

-678 TENAY
+678 TKNAY

-709 GLCYANARLTSAAFN
+709 GLCYANALLVSVAFN

-729 GVYSSQSKRVKLS
+729 GVISSQSKRVKLP
-742 GNGAVTTLTFT
+742 GNGTVTTLSYT
-753 LPLADYEDMRS
+753 LPLADYEDLRS
-764 LRCYLTLY
+764 LSCYLTLY
-772 NSSVSAEIM
+772 NSSESAEIM

-794 MVDNPNRYWIQRGS
+794 MVDSPNRYWIQRGS
-808 ALLFYIA
+808 TLLFYIA

-822 HIQASGNSLTV
+822 HIQTSGNNLTV

-865 EAGQQQN
+865 GAGQQQN

>member
-1 MRYDS
+1 
-6 IEKFNPP
+6 
-13 PPQRTMNMRK
+13 MNMRK

-55 AKNGAHIGQQSV
+55 AKNGAHIGLQSV

-137 TALANGDAKVERC
+137 TALANGDAKAERC

-167 VEPLLADIA
+167 VAPLLADIA

-191 GQRRTVTGC
+191 DQRRTVTGC

-211 YKYPQTLKS
+211 YQYPQTLKS
-220 DIPAYQTSSYQLDMP
+220 DIPAYKTDSYQLDMP
-235 SVSAGERYDW
+235 LVSAGERYDW

-274 SAKADYGPSTGTN
+274 SAKADHGPSTGAW
-287 CTPDVLV
+287 CTPYVLV

-299 DPDVIKQLYRENF
+299 DPDVIKHLYREKF
-312 SLRRWTYIL
+312 SLREWTAIL
-321 DAELRAS
+321 DAELQAS
-328 RPVLYG
+328 RPVYYTG
-334 GVSTTSGGHAFLCD
+334 CSTTSGGHAFLCD
-348 GTDGDGLYH
+348 GADGNGLYH
-357 INWGWNGWSN
+357 INWGWSGWSN
-367 GYFDITI
+367 GYFDITV

-381 TESTTAP
+381 AESATAP
-388 ADGFNYSCDMIVGIM
+388 ADGYNNTCKMIVGIM

-409 DAPLIETP
+409 DAPLIVTP
-417 LLKARENEGVGC
+417 LLTADENEWVGC
-429 ELLTTER
+429 DLLTAER
-436 ADTSGS
+436 ADANGT
-442 FRLSIAAEFVNEE
+442 FRISIAAEFGNYE

-478 TSKIYLEG
+478 TSKIYLGG
-486 MMEDGSCYIEPL
+486 MGEYGSYYSEPL
-498 TFEID
+498 RFKID
-503 YSFPKG
+503 YSFPEG

-519 DGNTWQQCG
+519 DGETWQQCG
-528 NYGKLCYNFYGKL
+528 NSDKLC
-541 FYEFDATDTTLRMAE
+541 YEFDATDTTLRMVE

-565 VDEFVEGYDASF
+565 VDEFVEGYGASF
-577 NLTTSTTACSEQMV
+577 NLTASTTACSEQNV

-597 SQTPDKPSE
+597 SQTPEKPSE

-619 HVTRRF
+619 HVIRRF

-637 WVCDK
+637 WVCDE

-652 FEVAESQAPILTLAS
+652 FEVAENQTPMLTLAS

-691 PRVNADKAVLT
+691 PRVNADEAVLT

-709 GLCYANARLTSAAFN
+709 GLCYANACLMSFAFN

-729 GVYSSQSKRVKLS
+729 GVFSSQSKRVKLS

-753 LPLADYEDMRS
+753 QPLADYEDLRS
-764 LRCYLTLY
+764 LSCDLTLY
-772 NSSVSAEIM
+772 DSSESTEIM
-781 DLDVS
+781 DLDLDVS

-794 MVDNPNRYWIQRGS
+794 IVDNSNRYWVQRGS
-808 ALLFYIA
+808 TLIFYIA

-822 HIQASGNSLTV
+822 HIQVSGNSLTV
-833 QGGHGCMV
+833 QGGPGCMT
-841 LMSEMPRKVG
+841 LMSEMPRQVG

-858 CVKYVAV
+858 CIKYVAV

>member
-1 MRYDS
+1 
-6 IEKFNPP
+6 
-13 PPQRTMNMRK
+13 MNMKR

-48 EIAERHA
+48 EIAEKHA
-55 AKNGAHIGQQSV
+55 AKNGAHIGLQSV

-137 TALANGDAKVERC
+137 TALANGDAKAERC

-167 VEPLLADIA
+167 VAPLLADVA
-176 WGQTEPYNNL
+176 WDQTEPYNNL

-220 DIPAYQTSSYQLDMP
+220 DIPAYQTETYQLNMP

-274 SAKADYGPSTGTN
+274 SVKADYGPETGTN

-312 SLRRWTYIL
+312 SLRRWTAIL

-357 INWGWNGWSN
+357 INWGWSGWSN

-381 TESTTAP
+381 TESATAP

-417 LLKARENEGVGC
+417 LLKALENEGVGC

-442 FRLSIAAEFVNEE
+442 FRLSITAKFENDEE
-455 KTAFDGYAG
+455 TAFEGYAG
-464 VGLKDES
+464 VCLEDEN
-471 GIYLPLS
+471 GVCTLLS
-478 TSKIYLEG
+478 ARKIYL
-486 MMEDGSCYIEPL
+486 DGRVGN
-498 TFEID
+498 
-503 YSFPKG
+503 PKG
-509 RTRIYQIYST
+509 RSRIYHVYTT
-519 DGNTWQQCG
+519 DDGETWTQCG
-528 NYGKLCYNFYGKL
+528 FVNKA
-541 FYEFDATDTTLRMAE
+541 FYEFDATDTTLRMVE
-556 DTLSASLAS
+556 DTLSASLAN

-577 NLTTSTTACSEQMV
+577 NLTASTTACSEQNV

-606 YAQSLYVNIPAKG
+606 CAQTLYVNIPAKG
-619 HVTRRF
+619 HVIRRF

-709 GLCYANARLTSAAFN
+709 GLCYANARLMSVAFN

-753 LPLADYEDMRS
+753 LPLADYEDLRS
-764 LRCYLTLY
+764 LSCGLTLY
-772 NSSVSAEIM
+772 NSSESAEIM

-794 MVDNPNRYWIQRGS
+794 MVDNPNRYWLQKSSGFM
-808 ALLFYIA
+808 FYIA

-822 HIQASGNSLTV
+822 HIQVKDNGLTV
-833 QGGHGCMV
+833 QGGHGCMM
-841 LMSEMPRKVG
+841 LMSEMPRQVG

-858 CVKYVAV
+858 CIKYVAV
-865 EAGQQQN
+865 EAGQQQYIN
-872 ISLPSGIYVVEGKKV
+872 LPSGIYVVEGKKV

>member
-1 MRYDS
+1 
-6 IEKFNPP
+6 
-13 PPQRTMNMRK
+13 MNMRK

-137 TALANGDAKVERC
+137 TALANGDAKAERC

-167 VEPLLADIA
+167 VAPLLADVA
-176 WGQTEPYNNL
+176 WGQSEPYNNL

-220 DIPAYQTSSYQLDMP
+220 DIPAYQTKSYQLDMP

-251 YSGSAYTAAQANAVA
+251 YSGSAYTAEQANAVA

-274 SAKADYGPSTGTN
+274 SFEADYGPSSTSAWCRPN
-287 CTPDVLV
+287 VLV

-299 DPDVIKQLYRENF
+299 DPDVIRPLYRENF
-312 SLRRWTYIL
+312 SLREWTAIL
-321 DAELRAS
+321 DAELQAL
-328 RPVLYG
+328 RPVYYRG
-334 GVSTTSGGHAFLCD
+334 CSTTSGSHAFLCD
-348 GTDGDGLYH
+348 GADGNGLYH
-357 INWGWNGWSN
+357 INWGWSGWSN
-367 GYFDITI
+367 GYFDITV

-381 TESTTAP
+381 AESTTAP
-388 ADGFNYSCDMIVGIM
+388 ADGYNYSCSMIVGIM

-417 LLKARENEGVGC
+417 LLKALDNERVGC

-436 ADTSGS
+436 ADANGS
-442 FRLSIAAEFVNEE
+442 FRLSIAADFLNDEE
-455 KTAFDGYAG
+455 AAFDGYAG
-464 VGLKDES
+464 VGLKDEN

-486 MMEDGSCYIEPL
+486 REENGSYYAPL

-528 NYGKLCYNFYGKL
+528 NSGKL
-541 FYEFDATDTTLRMAE
+541 FYEFDATDTTLRMVE

-577 NLTTSTTACSEQMV
+577 NLTTSTTACSEQNV

-606 YAQSLYVNIPAKG
+606 YAQTLYVNIPAKG

-637 WVCDK
+637 WVCDE

-683 LWGYRTAV
+683 LWGYRAAV

-709 GLCYANARLTSAAFN
+709 GLCYANARLTSVAFN
-724 SSTPD
+724 SSTPG

-753 LPLADYEDMRS
+753 LPLADYEDLRS
-764 LRCYLTLY
+764 RRCYLTLY
-772 NSSVSAEIM
+772 NSSESAEIM

-794 MVDNPNRYWIQRGS
+794 MVDSPNRYWIQSGS
-808 ALLFYIA
+808 ALIFYIA

-822 HIQASGNSLTV
+822 HIQASGNTLTV
-833 QGGHGCMV
+833 QGGHGCMM
-841 LMSEMPRKVG
+841 LMSEMPRQVG

-858 CVKYVAV
+858 CIKYVAV
-865 EAGQQQN
+865 EAGQQQD
-872 ISLPSGIYVVEGKKV
+872 ISLPSDIYVVEGKKV

>member
-1 MRYDS
+1 
-6 IEKFNPP
+6 
-13 PPQRTMNMRK
+13 
-23 HTLLLFLLLMA
+23 
-34 MPVLAENRS
+34 
-43 FRQAR
+43 
-48 EIAERHA
+48 
-55 AKNGAHIGQQSV
+55 
-67 KRAKVLNKQQSTT
+67 
-80 SSRGYYVF
+80 
-88 PHDGNCGYTIVSGDD
+88 
-103 RMPEIVGYSTTDTY
+103 
-117 SEENMP
+117 
-123 DGMKHLMQAYEAMA
+123 
-137 TALANGDAKVERC
+137 
-150 LAEKEAL
+150 
-157 AADSTYRQPR
+157 
-167 VEPLLADIA
+167 
-176 WGQTEPYNNL
+176 
-186 CPMYD
+186 
-191 GQRRTVTGC
+191 
-200 VATAMA
+200 
-206 QLMMY
+206 
-211 YKYPQTLKS
+211 
-220 DIPAYQTSSYQLDMP
+220 
-235 SVSAGERYDW
+235 
-245 DNMLPQ
+245 
-251 YSGSAYTAAQANAVA
+251 
-266 KLMYHCGL
+266 MYHCGL
-274 SAKADYGPSTGTN
+274 SFEADYGPSSTSAWCRPN
-287 CTPDVLV
+287 VLV

-299 DPDVIKQLYRENF
+299 DPDVIRPLYREKF
-312 SLRRWTYIL
+312 SLREWTAIL

-328 RPVLYG
+328 RPVYYTG
-334 GVSTTSGGHAFLCD
+334 CSTTSASHAFLCD
-348 GTDGDGLYH
+348 GADGNGLYH
-357 INWGWNGWSN
+357 INWGWSGWSN
-367 GYFDITI
+367 GYFDITV

-381 TESTTAP
+381 AESATAP
-388 ADGFNYSCDMIVGIM
+388 ADGFNYTCSMIVGIM

-409 DAPLIETP
+409 DAPLIVTP
-417 LLKARENEGVGC
+417 LLTAAKNEWVGC
-429 ELLTTER
+429 DLLTTER
-436 ADTSGS
+436 ADANGS
-442 FRLSIAAEFVNEE
+442 FRLSIAAEFANYER
-455 KTAFDGYAG
+455 TAFDGYVG

-478 TSKIYLEG
+478 TSKIYLGG
-486 MMEDGSCYIEPL
+486 MGENGSYYSEPL
-498 TFEID
+498 RFKIN
-503 YSFPKG
+503 YSFPEG

-528 NYGKLCYNFYGKL
+528 NSDKLC
-541 FYEFDATDTTLRMAE
+541 YEFDATDTTLRMVE
-556 DTLSASLAS
+556 DTLAASLVS
-565 VDEFVEGYDASF
+565 VDEFVGGYDASF
-577 NLTTSTTACSEQMV
+577 NLTASTTACREQMV

-637 WVCDK
+637 WVCDE
-642 DGRELVSAQK
+642 DGHELVSAQK

-709 GLCYANARLTSAAFN
+709 GLCYANALLVSVAFN

-729 GVYSSQSKRVKLS
+729 GVISSQSKRVKLS

-753 LPLADYEDMRS
+753 LPLADYEDLRS
-764 LRCYLTLY
+764 LSCYLTLY
-772 NSSVSAEIM
+772 NSSESAEIM

-794 MVDNPNRYWIQRGS
+794 MVDSPNWYWLQKS
-808 ALLFYIA
+808 SDFMFYIA

-822 HIQASGNSLTV
+822 HIQVKDNGLTV
-833 QGGHGCMV
+833 QGGHGCMM

>member
-1 MRYDS
+1 
-6 IEKFNPP
+6 
-13 PPQRTMNMRK
+13 MRK

-55 AKNGAHIGQQSV
+55 AKNGAHIGLQSV

-167 VEPLLADIA
+167 VAPLLADIV

-191 GQRRTVTGC
+191 DQRRTLNGC
-200 VATAMA
+200 VPTAMA

-211 YKYPQTLKS
+211 YQYPQTLQS
-220 DIPAYQTSSYQLDMP
+220 DIPAYQTQSYQLNMP

-251 YSGSAYTAAQANAVA
+251 YSGSAYTAEQANAVA

-274 SAKADYGPSTGTN
+274 SVKADYGPSSTSAL
-287 CTPDVLV
+287 CTPNVLV

-299 DPDVIKQLYRENF
+299 DPDVIKFLFRENF
-312 SLRRWTYIL
+312 SLREWTAIL
-321 DAELRAS
+321 DAELQAS
-328 RPVLYG
+328 RPVYYS
-334 GVSTTSGGHAFLCD
+334 GVPFTSVGHAFLCD
-348 GTDGDGLYH
+348 GADGDGLYH
-357 INWGWNGWSN
+357 INWGWSGWSN
-367 GYFDITI
+367 GYFDITV

-381 TESTTAP
+381 TESATAP
-388 ADGFNYSCDMIVGIM
+388 ADGYNYSCNMIVGIM

-409 DAPLIETP
+409 DAPLIVTP
-417 LLKARENEGVGC
+417 LLTAIENEEVGC

-442 FRLSIAAEFVNEE
+442 FKLRINAEFGNVEE
-455 KTAFDGYAG
+455 TAFEGYAG
-464 VGLKDES
+464 VCLEDEK
-471 GIYLPLS
+471 GTCTLLDARE
-478 TSKIYLEG
+478 IYLEG
-486 MMEDGSCYIEPL
+486 MEENGGYYLWPL

-503 YSFPKG
+503 YSFPTG
-509 RTRIYQIYST
+509 RSRIYQIYST
-519 DGNTWQQCG
+519 DGETWQQCG
-528 NYGKLCYNFYGKL
+528 NSGKL
-541 FYEFDATDTTLRMAE
+541 FYEFDATDTTLRMVE

-577 NLTTSTTACSEQMV
+577 NLTTSTTACREQNV

-606 YAQSLYVNIPAKG
+606 CAQTLYVNIPAKG

-637 WVCDK
+637 WVCDE
-642 DGRELVSAQK
+642 DGHELVSAQK
-652 FEVAESQAPILTLAS
+652 FVVAESQAPILTLAS

-678 TENAY
+678 TKNAY

-729 GVYSSQSKRVKLS
+729 GVFSSQSKRVKLS

-794 MVDNPNRYWIQRGS
+794 MVDIPNQYWIQRGP
-808 ALLFYIA
+808 ALIFYIA
-815 GAPVGVH
+815 GNPVGVH
-822 HIQASGNSLTV
+822 HIQTSGNSLTV
-833 QGGHGCMV
+833 QGGHGCMT
-841 LMSEMPRKVG
+841 LMSEMPQQVG

-858 CVKYVAV
+858 CIKYVAV

-872 ISLPSGIYVVEGKKV
+872 INLPSGIYVVEGKKV

>member
-1 MRYDS
+1 
-6 IEKFNPP
+6 
-13 PPQRTMNMRK
+13 MRK

-67 KRAKVLNKQQSTT
+67 KRAKVLNKQQSTI

-137 TALANGDAKVERC
+137 TALANGDAKAERC

-167 VEPLLADIA
+167 VAPLLADVA
-176 WGQTEPYNNL
+176 WGQSEPYNNL

-220 DIPAYQTSSYQLDMP
+220 DIPAYQTKSYQLDMP

-251 YSGSAYTAAQANAVA
+251 YSGSAYTAEQANAVA

-274 SAKADYGPSTGTN
+274 SFEADYGPSSTSAWCRPN
-287 CTPDVLV
+287 VLV

-299 DPDVIKQLYRENF
+299 DPDVIRPLYRENF
-312 SLRRWTYIL
+312 SLREWTAIL
-321 DAELRAS
+321 DAELQAL
-328 RPVLYG
+328 RPVYYRG
-334 GVSTTSGGHAFLCD
+334 CSTTSGSHAFLCD
-348 GTDGDGLYH
+348 GADGNGLYH
-357 INWGWNGWSN
+357 INWGWSGWSN
-367 GYFDITI
+367 GYFDITV

-381 TESTTAP
+381 AESATAP
-388 ADGFNYSCDMIVGIM
+388 ADGFNYTCSMIVGIM

-409 DAPLIETP
+409 DAPLIVTP
-417 LLKARENEGVGC
+417 LLTADKNEWVGC
-429 ELLTTER
+429 DLLTTER
-436 ADTSGS
+436 ADANWS
-442 FRLSIAAEFVNEE
+442 FRLSIAAEFANYER
-455 KTAFDGYAG
+455 TAFDGYAG

-478 TSKIYLEG
+478 TSKIYLGG
-486 MMEDGSCYIEPL
+486 MGENGSYYSEPL
-498 TFEID
+498 RFKIN
-503 YSFPKG
+503 YSFPEG

-528 NYGKLCYNFYGKL
+528 NSDKL
-541 FYEFDATDTTLRMAE
+541 FYEFDATDTTLRMVE

-565 VDEFVEGYDASF
+565 VDEFVEGYDAKF
-577 NLTTSTTACSEQMV
+577 NLTASTTACSEQKI

-606 YAQSLYVNIPAKG
+606 CAQSLYVNIPAKG

-637 WVCDK
+637 WVCDE
-642 DGRELVSAQK
+642 DGHELVSAQK
-652 FEVAESQAPILTLAS
+652 FVVAESQAPILTLVS
-667 KHVNTTAGDLE
+667 KEINTTAGDFE
-678 TENAY
+678 TEDAY
-683 LWGYRTAV
+683 FFSHHLAV
-691 PRVNADKAVLT
+691 PRVNADEAIVT
-702 YNVRNDG
+702 YDVRNDG
-709 GLCYANARLTSAAFN
+709 GLCYAYAELLSVAFN
-724 SSTPD
+724 KSTPD
-729 GVYSSQSKRVKLS
+729 GVYSSQSKRVKLP
-742 GNGAVTTLTFT
+742 GNGTVTTLSYT
-753 LPLADYEDMRS
+753 LPLADYEDLRS
-764 LRCYLTLY
+764 VICDLYLY
-772 NSSVSAEIM
+772 ESAESTEAMHI
-781 DLDVS
+781 DVS
-786 EIPEVKYY
+786 EIPDVEFGLVE
-794 MVDNPNRYWIQRGS
+794 NPNLVWTQRGT
-808 ALLFYIA
+808 AFGFYIA
-815 GAPVGVH
+815 GATVGVH
-822 HIQASGNSLTV
+822 HIQTSGNSLTV
-833 QGGHGCMV
+833 QGGHGCMM
-841 LMSEMPRKVG
+841 LMSEMPRQVG

-858 CVKYVAV
+858 CIQYVAV
-865 EAGQQQN
+865 EAGQQQD

>member
-1 MRYDS
+1 
-6 IEKFNPP
+6 
-13 PPQRTMNMRK
+13 MNMRK

-55 AKNGAHIGQQSV
+55 AKNGAHIGLQSV

-137 TALANGDAKVERC
+137 TALANGDAKAERC

-167 VEPLLADIA
+167 VAPLLADVA
-176 WGQTEPYNNL
+176 WGQSEPYNNL

-220 DIPAYQTSSYQLDMP
+220 DIPAYQTSSYQLNMP
-235 SVSAGERYDW
+235 LVSAGERYDW

-274 SAKADYGPSTGTN
+274 SAKADHGPSTGAW
-287 CTPDVLV
+287 CTPYVLV

-299 DPDVIKQLYRENF
+299 DPDVIKHLYREKF
-312 SLRRWTYIL
+312 SLREWTAIL
-321 DAELRAS
+321 DAELQAS
-328 RPVLYG
+328 RPVYYTG
-334 GVSTTSGGHAFLCD
+334 CSTTSGGHAFLCD
-348 GTDGDGLYH
+348 GADGNGLYH
-357 INWGWNGWSN
+357 INWGWSGWNN
-367 GYFDITI
+367 GYFDITV

-381 TESTTAP
+381 AESATAP
-388 ADGFNYSCDMIVGIM
+388 ADGYNYTCKMIVGIM

-409 DAPLIETP
+409 DAPLIVTP
-417 LLKARENEGVGC
+417 LLTADENEWVGC
-429 ELLTTER
+429 DLLTTER
-436 ADTSGS
+436 ADANGT
-442 FRLSIAAEFVNEE
+442 FRLSIAAEFGNYER
-455 KTAFDGYAG
+455 TAFDGYAG

-478 TSKIYLEG
+478 TSKIYLGG
-486 MMEDGSCYIEPL
+486 MGEYGSYYSEPL
-498 TFEID
+498 RFKID
-503 YSFPKG
+503 YSFPEG

-519 DGNTWQQCG
+519 DGETWQQCG
-528 NYGKLCYNFYGKL
+528 NSDKLC
-541 FYEFDATDTTLRMAE
+541 YEFDATDTTLRMVE

-565 VDEFVEGYDASF
+565 VDEFVEGYGASF
-577 NLTTSTTACSEQMV
+577 NLTASTTACSEQDV

-597 SQTPDKPSE
+597 SQTPEKPSE
-606 YAQSLYVNIPAKG
+606 YAQSLHVNIPAKG

-637 WVCDK
+637 WVCDE

-652 FEVAESQAPILTLAS
+652 FEVAESQTPMLTLAS

-691 PRVNADKAVLT
+691 PRVNADKAVLA

-709 GLCYANARLTSAAFN
+709 GLCYANALLASFAFN

-729 GVYSSQSKRVKLS
+729 GVFSSQSKRVKLS
-742 GNGAVTTLTFT
+742 GNGAITTLTFT
-753 LPLADYEDMRS
+753 LPLADYEDLRS
-764 LRCYLTLY
+764 LSCDLTLY
-772 NSSVSAEIM
+772 DSSESTEIM

-786 EIPEVKYY
+786 EIEIPEVKYY
-794 MVDNPNRYWIQRGS
+794 IVDNSNRYWVQRGS
-808 ALLFYIA
+808 TLIFYIA

-822 HIQASGNSLTV
+822 HIQVSGNSLTV
-833 QGGHGCMV
+833 QGGPGCV
-841 LMSEMPRKVG
+841 ALMSEMPRKVG

-858 CVKYVAV
+858 CIKYVAV

>member
-1 MRYDS
+1 
-6 IEKFNPP
+6 
-13 PPQRTMNMRK
+13 MNMRK

-55 AKNGAHIGQQSV
+55 AKNGAHIGLQSV

-123 DGMKHLMQAYEAMA
+123 DGMRYLMQAYEAMA
-137 TALANGDAKVERC
+137 AALANGDAKVERC

-167 VEPLLADIA
+167 VAPLLADVA
-176 WGQTEPYNNL
+176 WGQSEPYNNL

-220 DIPAYQTSSYQLDMP
+220 DIPAYQTKSYQLDMP

-274 SAKADYGPSTGTN
+274 SFEADYGPSSTSAWCRPN
-287 CTPDVLV
+287 VLV

-299 DPDVIKQLYRENF
+299 DPDVIRPLYREKF
-312 SLRRWTYIL
+312 SLREWTAIL
-321 DAELRAS
+321 DAELQAL
-328 RPVLYG
+328 RPVYYRG
-334 GVSTTSGGHAFLCD
+334 CSTTSGSHAFLCD
-348 GTDGDGLYH
+348 GADGNGLYH
-357 INWGWNGWSN
+357 INWGWSGWSN
-367 GYFDITI
+367 GYFDITV

-381 TESTTAP
+381 AESATAP
-388 ADGFNYSCDMIVGIM
+388 ADGFNYTCSMIVGIM

-409 DAPLIETP
+409 DAPLIVTP
-417 LLKARENEGVGC
+417 LLTAAKNEWVGC
-429 ELLTTER
+429 DLLTTER
-436 ADTSGS
+436 ADANWS
-442 FRLSIAAEFVNEE
+442 FRLSIAAEFANYER
-455 KTAFDGYAG
+455 TAFDGYVG

-478 TSKIYLEG
+478 TSKIYLGG
-486 MMEDGSCYIEPL
+486 MGENGSYYSEPL
-498 TFEID
+498 RFKIN
-503 YSFPKG
+503 YSFPEG

-528 NYGKLCYNFYGKL
+528 NSDKL
-541 FYEFDATDTTLRMAE
+541 FYEFDATDTTLRMVE
-556 DTLSASLAS
+556 DTLAASLAS
-565 VDEFVEGYDASF
+565 VDEFVEGYGASF
-577 NLTTSTTACSEQMV
+577 NLTASTTACREQMV

-606 YAQSLYVNIPAKG
+606 CAQPLYVNIPAKG

-637 WVCDK
+637 WVCDE

-652 FEVAESQAPILTLAS
+652 FEVAESLTPMLTLAS

-691 PRVNADKAVLT
+691 PRVNADKAVLA

-709 GLCYANARLTSAAFN
+709 GLCYANACLTSFAFN

-729 GVYSSQSKRVKLS
+729 GVFSSQSKRVKLS

-753 LPLADYEDMRS
+753 LPLADYEDLRS
-764 LRCYLTLY
+764 LSCDLTLY
-772 NSSVSAEIM
+772 DSSESTEIM
-781 DLDVS
+781 DLDLDVS

-794 MVDNPNRYWIQRGS
+794 IVDNSNRYWVQRGS
-808 ALLFYIA
+808 TLIFYIA

-822 HIQASGNSLTV
+822 HIQVSGNSLTV
-833 QGGHGCMV
+833 QGGPGCV
-841 LMSEMPRKVG
+841 ALMSEMPRKIG

-858 CVKYVAV
+858 CIKYVAV

-872 ISLPSGIYVVEGKKV
+872 INLPSGIYVVEGKKV

>member
-1 MRYDS
+1 
-6 IEKFNPP
+6 
-13 PPQRTMNMRK
+13 MNMRK

-55 AKNGAHIGQQSV
+55 AKNGAHIGLQSV

-167 VEPLLADIA
+167 VAPLLADVA
-176 WGQTEPYNNL
+176 WGQSEPYNNL

-220 DIPAYQTSSYQLDMP
+220 DIPAYQTKSYQLDMP

-274 SAKADYGPSTGTN
+274 SFEADYGPSTSAWCRPN
-287 CTPDVLV
+287 VLV

-299 DPDVIKQLYRENF
+299 DPDVIRPLYREKF
-312 SLRRWTYIL
+312 SLREWTAIL
-321 DAELRAS
+321 DAELQAL
-328 RPVLYG
+328 RPVYYRG
-334 GVSTTSGGHAFLCD
+334 CSTTSGSHAFLCD
-348 GTDGDGLYH
+348 GADGNGLYH
-357 INWGWNGWSN
+357 INWGWSGWSN
-367 GYFDITI
+367 GYFDITV

-381 TESTTAP
+381 AESATAP
-388 ADGFNYSCDMIVGIM
+388 ADGYNYSCSMIVGIM

-417 LLKARENEGVGC
+417 LLKALDNERVGC

-436 ADTSGS
+436 ADANGS
-442 FRLSIAAEFVNEE
+442 FRLSIAADFLNDEE
-455 KTAFDGYAG
+455 AAFDGYAG
-464 VGLKDES
+464 VGLKDEN

-486 MMEDGSCYIEPL
+486 REENGSYYAPL

-528 NYGKLCYNFYGKL
+528 NSDKLC
-541 FYEFDATDTTLRMAE
+541 YEFDATDTTLRLVE

-577 NLTTSTTACSEQMV
+577 NLTASTTACSEQNV

-606 YAQSLYVNIPAKG
+606 CAQTLYVNIPAKG
-619 HVTRRF
+619 HVIRRF

-709 GLCYANARLTSAAFN
+709 GLCYANARLMSVAFN

-753 LPLADYEDMRS
+753 LPLADYEDLRS
-764 LRCYLTLY
+764 LSCGLTLY
-772 NSSVSAEIM
+772 NSSESAEIM

-794 MVDNPNRYWIQRGS
+794 MVDNPNRYWIQRS
-808 ALLFYIA
+808 SSLIFYIA

-822 HIQASGNSLTV
+822 HIQVSGNSLTV
-833 QGGHGCMV
+833 QGGHGCMT

>member
-1 MRYDS
+1 
-6 IEKFNPP
+6 
-13 PPQRTMNMRK
+13 MNMRK

-137 TALANGDAKVERC
+137 TALANGDAKAERC
-150 LAEKEAL
+150 LAEEEAL

-167 VEPLLADIA
+167 VAPLLADVA

-191 GQRRTVTGC
+191 DQRRTVTGC

-211 YKYPQTLKS
+211 YQYPQTLKS
-220 DIPAYQTSSYQLDMP
+220 DIPAYQTKSYQLDMP

-274 SAKADYGPSTGTN
+274 SVKADYGPSTGTN

-299 DPDVIKQLYRENF
+299 DPDVIKQLNREGF
-312 SLRRWTYIL
+312 SLREWTAIL

-328 RPVLYG
+328 RPVYYS
-334 GVSTTSGGHAFLCD
+334 GVSFTSGGHAFLCD
-348 GTDGDGLYH
+348 GADGDGLYH
-357 INWGWNGWSN
+357 INWGWSGWSN

-381 TESTTAP
+381 TESATAP
-388 ADGFNYSCDMIVGIM
+388 ADGYNYSCSMIVGIM

-417 LLKARENEGVGC
+417 LLKALENERVGC

-436 ADTSGS
+436 ADANGS
-442 FRLSIAAEFVNEE
+442 FRLSIAADFLNDEE
-455 KTAFDGYAG
+455 AAFDGYAG
-464 VGLKDES
+464 VGLKDEN

-486 MMEDGSCYIEPL
+486 REENGSYYAPL

-528 NYGKLCYNFYGKL
+528 NSGKL
-541 FYEFDATDTTLRMAE
+541 FYEFDATDTTLRMVE

-577 NLTTSTTACSEQMV
+577 NLTASTTACSEQNV

-652 FEVAESQAPILTLAS
+652 YEVAESQAPILTLAS

-709 GLCYANARLTSAAFN
+709 GLCYANARLMSFAFN

-729 GVYSSQSKRVKLS
+729 GVFSSQSKRVKLS

-753 LPLADYEDMRS
+753 LPLADYEDLRS
-764 LRCYLTLY
+764 LSCDLTLY
-772 NSSVSAEIM
+772 DSSESTEIM

-794 MVDNPNRYWIQRGS
+794 MVDNSNRYWVQRGS
-808 ALLFYIA
+808 TLIFYIA

-822 HIQASGNSLTV
+822 HIQVSGNSLTV
-833 QGGHGCMV
+833 QGGPGCV
-841 LMSEMPRKVG
+841 ALMSEMPRKVG

-858 CVKYVAV
+858 CIKYVAV

-872 ISLPSGIYVVEGKKV
+872 INLPSGIYVVEGKKV

>member
-1 MRYDS
+1 
-6 IEKFNPP
+6 
-13 PPQRTMNMRK
+13 MNMRK

-55 AKNGAHIGQQSV
+55 AKNGAHIGLQSV

-167 VEPLLADIA
+167 VAPLLADIV

-191 GQRRTVTGC
+191 DQRRTVTGC

-220 DIPAYQTSSYQLDMP
+220 DIPAYQTQSYQLNMP

-274 SAKADYGPSTGTN
+274 SVKADYGPSTGTN

-299 DPDVIKQLYRENF
+299 DPDVIKQLNREGF
-312 SLRRWTYIL
+312 SLREWTAIL

-328 RPVLYG
+328 RPVYYS
-334 GVSTTSGGHAFLCD
+334 GVSFTSGGHAFLCD
-348 GTDGDGLYH
+348 GADGDGLYH
-357 INWGWNGWSN
+357 INWGWSGWSN

-381 TESTTAP
+381 IESATAP
-388 ADGFNYSCDMIVGIM
+388 ADGFNYSCSMIVGIM
-403 PDNGVA
+403 PDNGVT
-409 DAPLIETP
+409 DAPLIVTP
-417 LLKARENEGVGC
+417 LLTAIEGEGVGC

-436 ADTSGS
+436 ADANGS

-471 GIYLPLS
+471 GMYLPLS
-478 TSKIYLEG
+478 TSKIYFDG
-486 MMEDGSCYIEPL
+486 MEEDGTCYIEPL

-528 NYGKLCYNFYGKL
+528 NYGKLCYKFYGKL
-541 FYEFDATDTTLRMAE
+541 FYEFDATDTTLRMVE

-577 NLTTSTTACSEQMV
+577 NLTASTTACSEQNV

-606 YAQSLYVNIPAKG
+606 CAQTLYVTFQP
-619 HVTRRF
+619 
-625 ALRPPSAGDLYV
+625 
-637 WVCDK
+637 
-642 DGRELVSAQK
+642 
-652 FEVAESQAPILTLAS
+652 
-667 KHVNTTAGDLE
+667 
-678 TENAY
+678 
-683 LWGYRTAV
+683 
-691 PRVNADKAVLT
+691 KA
-702 YNVRNDG
+702 
-709 GLCYANARLTSAAFN
+709 
-724 SSTPD
+724 
-729 GVYSSQSKRVKLS
+729 
-742 GNGAVTTLTFT
+742 
-753 LPLADYEDMRS
+753 M
-764 LRCYLTLY
+764 
-772 NSSVSAEIM
+772 
-781 DLDVS
+781 
-786 EIPEVKYY
+786 
-794 MVDNPNRYWIQRGS
+794 
-808 ALLFYIA
+808 
-815 GAPVGVH
+815 
-822 HIQASGNSLTV
+822 
-833 QGGHGCMV
+833 
-841 LMSEMPRKVG
+841 
-851 IYNLQGQ
+851 
-858 CVKYVAV
+858 
-865 EAGQQQN
+865 
-872 ISLPSGIYVVEGKKV
+872 
-887 IVY
+887 

>member
-1 MRYDS
+1 
-6 IEKFNPP
+6 
-13 PPQRTMNMRK
+13 
-23 HTLLLFLLLMA
+23 
-34 MPVLAENRS
+34 
-43 FRQAR
+43 
-48 EIAERHA
+48 
-55 AKNGAHIGQQSV
+55 
-67 KRAKVLNKQQSTT
+67 
-80 SSRGYYVF
+80 
-88 PHDGNCGYTIVSGDD
+88 
-103 RMPEIVGYSTTDTY
+103 
-117 SEENMP
+117 
-123 DGMKHLMQAYEAMA
+123 
-137 TALANGDAKVERC
+137 
-150 LAEKEAL
+150 
-157 AADSTYRQPR
+157 
-167 VEPLLADIA
+167 
-176 WGQTEPYNNL
+176 
-186 CPMYD
+186 MYD

-220 DIPAYQTSSYQLDMP
+220 DIPAYQTKSYQLDMP

-251 YSGSAYTAAQANAVA
+251 YSGSAYTAEQANAVA

-274 SAKADYGPSTGTN
+274 SFEADYGPSTSAWCRPN
-287 CTPDVLV
+287 VLV

-299 DPDVIKQLYRENF
+299 DPDVIRPLYREKF
-312 SLRRWTYIL
+312 SLREWTAIL
-321 DAELRAS
+321 DAELQAL
-328 RPVLYG
+328 RPVYYRG
-334 GVSTTSGGHAFLCD
+334 CSTTSGSHAFLCD
-348 GTDGDGLYH
+348 GADGNGLYH
-357 INWGWNGWSN
+357 INWGWSGWSN
-367 GYFDITI
+367 GYFDITV

-381 TESTTAP
+381 AESATAP
-388 ADGFNYSCDMIVGIM
+388 ADGFNYTCSMIVGIM

-409 DAPLIETP
+409 DAPLIVTP
-417 LLKARENEGVGC
+417 LLTAAKNEWVGC
-429 ELLTTER
+429 DLLTTER
-436 ADTSGS
+436 ADANWS
-442 FRLSIAAEFVNEE
+442 FRLSIAAEFANYER
-455 KTAFDGYAG
+455 TAFDGYVG

-478 TSKIYLEG
+478 TSKIYLGG
-486 MMEDGSCYIEPL
+486 MGENGSYYSEPL
-498 TFEID
+498 RFKIN
-503 YSFPKG
+503 YSFPEG

-528 NYGKLCYNFYGKL
+528 NSDKL
-541 FYEFDATDTTLRMAE
+541 FYEFDATDTTLRMVE
-556 DTLSASLAS
+556 DTLAASLAS

-577 NLTTSTTACSEQMV
+577 NLTASTTACREQNV

-606 YAQSLYVNIPAKG
+606 CAQPLYVNIPAKG

-637 WVCDK
+637 WVCDE

-709 GLCYANARLTSAAFN
+709 GLCYANALLVSVAFN

-729 GVYSSQSKRVKLS
+729 GVISSQSKRVKLS

-753 LPLADYEDMRS
+753 LPLADYEDLRS
-764 LRCYLTLY
+764 LSCYLTLY
-772 NSSVSAEIM
+772 NSSESAEIM

-794 MVDNPNRYWIQRGS
+794 MVDSPNWYWLQKS
-808 ALLFYIA
+808 SDFMFYIA

-822 HIQASGNSLTV
+822 HIQVKDNGLTV
-833 QGGHGCMV
+833 QGGHGCMM

-858 CVKYVAV
+858 CIKHVAV

-872 ISLPSGIYVVEGKKV
+872 INLPSGIYVVEGKKV

>member
-1 MRYDS
+1 
-6 IEKFNPP
+6 
-13 PPQRTMNMRK
+13 
-23 HTLLLFLLLMA
+23 

-55 AKNGAHIGQQSV
+55 AKNGAHIGLQSV

-137 TALANGDAKVERC
+137 TALANGDAKAERC

-157 AADSTYRQPR
+157 VADSTYRQPR

-191 GQRRTVTGC
+191 DQRRTVTGC

-211 YKYPQTLKS
+211 YQYPQTLKS
-220 DIPAYQTSSYQLDMP
+220 DIPAYKTDSYQLDMP
-235 SVSAGERYDW
+235 LVSAGERYDW

-274 SAKADYGPSTGTN
+274 SAKADHGPSTGAW
-287 CTPDVLV
+287 CTPYVLV

-299 DPDVIKQLYRENF
+299 DPDVIKHLYREKF
-312 SLRRWTYIL
+312 SLREWTAIL
-321 DAELRAS
+321 DAELQAS
-328 RPVLYG
+328 RPVYYTG
-334 GVSTTSGGHAFLCD
+334 CSTTSGGHAFLCD
-348 GTDGDGLYH
+348 GADGNGLYH
-357 INWGWNGWSN
+357 INWGWSGWSN

-381 TESTTAP
+381 AESATAP
-388 ADGFNYSCDMIVGIM
+388 ADGYNNTCKMIVGIM

-409 DAPLIETP
+409 DAPLIVTP
-417 LLKARENEGVGC
+417 LLTADENEWVGC
-429 ELLTTER
+429 DLLTAER
-436 ADTSGS
+436 ADANGT
-442 FRLSIAAEFVNEE
+442 FRISIAAEFGNYE

-478 TSKIYLEG
+478 TSKIYLGG
-486 MMEDGSCYIEPL
+486 MGEYGSYYSEPL
-498 TFEID
+498 RFKID
-503 YSFPKG
+503 YSFPEG

-519 DGNTWQQCG
+519 DGETWQQCG
-528 NYGKLCYNFYGKL
+528 NSDKLC
-541 FYEFDATDTTLRMAE
+541 YEFDATDTTLRMVE

-565 VDEFVEGYDASF
+565 VDEFVEGYGASF
-577 NLTTSTTACSEQMV
+577 NLTASTTACSEQNV

-597 SQTPDKPSE
+597 SQTPEKPSE

-637 WVCDK
+637 WVCDE

-652 FEVAESQAPILTLAS
+652 FEVAENQTPMLTLAS

-709 GLCYANARLTSAAFN
+709 GLCYANACLMSFAFN

-729 GVYSSQSKRVKLS
+729 GVFSSQSKRVKLS

-753 LPLADYEDMRS
+753 LPLADYEDLRS
-764 LRCYLTLY
+764 LSCDLTLY
-772 NSSVSAEIM
+772 DSSESTEIM
-781 DLDVS
+781 DLDLDVS

-794 MVDNPNRYWIQRGS
+794 IVDNSNRYWVQRGS
-808 ALLFYIA
+808 TLIFYIA

-822 HIQASGNSLTV
+822 HIQVSGNSLTV
-833 QGGHGCMV
+833 QGGPGCMT
-841 LMSEMPRKVG
+841 LMSEMPRQVG

-858 CVKYVAV
+858 CIKYVAV

-872 ISLPSGIYVVEGKKV
+872 ISLPLGIYVVEGKKV

>member
-1 MRYDS
+1 
-6 IEKFNPP
+6 
-13 PPQRTMNMRK
+13 MNMRK

-137 TALANGDAKVERC
+137 AALANGDAKAERC

-167 VEPLLADIA
+167 VAPLLADVA
-176 WGQTEPYNNL
+176 WGQSEPYNNL

-220 DIPAYQTSSYQLDMP
+220 DIPAYQTKSYQLDMP

-274 SAKADYGPSTGTN
+274 SFEADYGPSSTSAWCRPN
-287 CTPDVLV
+287 VLV

-299 DPDVIKQLYRENF
+299 DPDVIRPLYREKF
-312 SLRRWTYIL
+312 SLREWTAIL
-321 DAELRAS
+321 DAELQAS
-328 RPVLYG
+328 RPVYYSG
-334 GVSTTSGGHAFLCD
+334 WSTTSGGHAFLCD
-348 GTDGDGLYH
+348 GADGNGLYH
-357 INWGWNGWSN
+357 INWGWSGWSN
-367 GYFDITI
+367 GYFDITV

-381 TESTTAP
+381 AESATAP
-388 ADGFNYSCDMIVGIM
+388 ADGFNYTCSMIVGIM

-409 DAPLIETP
+409 DAPLIVTP
-417 LLKARENEGVGC
+417 LLTAAKNEWVGC
-429 ELLTTER
+429 DLLTTER
-436 ADTSGS
+436 ADANWS
-442 FRLSIAAEFVNEE
+442 FRLSIAAEFANYER
-455 KTAFDGYAG
+455 TAFDGYVG

-478 TSKIYLEG
+478 TSKIYLGG
-486 MMEDGSCYIEPL
+486 MGENGSYYSEPL
-498 TFEID
+498 RFKIN
-503 YSFPKG
+503 YSFPEG

-528 NYGKLCYNFYGKL
+528 NSDKL
-541 FYEFDATDTTLRMAE
+541 FYEFDATDTTLRMVE

-577 NLTTSTTACSEQMV
+577 NLTTSTTACREQNV

-606 YAQSLYVNIPAKG
+606 CAQTLYVNIPAKG
-619 HVTRRF
+619 HVIRRF

-637 WVCDK
+637 WVCDE

-652 FEVAESQAPILTLAS
+652 FEVAENQTPMLTLAS

-709 GLCYANARLTSAAFN
+709 GLCYANACLMSFAFN

-729 GVYSSQSKRVKLS
+729 GVFSSQSKRVKLS

-753 LPLADYEDMRS
+753 LPLADYEDLRS
-764 LRCYLTLY
+764 LSCDLTLY
-772 NSSVSAEIM
+772 DSSESTEIM
-781 DLDVS
+781 DLDLDVS

-794 MVDNPNRYWIQRGS
+794 IVDNSNRYWVQRGS
-808 ALLFYIA
+808 TLIFYIA
-815 GAPVGVH
+815 GVPVGVH
-822 HIQASGNSLTV
+822 HIQVSGNSLTV
-833 QGGHGCMV
+833 QGGPGCMT
-841 LMSEMPRKVG
+841 LMSEMPRQVG

-858 CVKYVAV
+858 CIKYVAV

-872 ISLPSGIYVVEGKKV
+872 ISLPLGIYVVEGKKV

>member
-1 MRYDS
+1 
-6 IEKFNPP
+6 
-13 PPQRTMNMRK
+13 MNMRK

-55 AKNGAHIGQQSV
+55 AKNGAHIGLQSV

-137 TALANGDAKVERC
+137 TALANGDAKAERC

-167 VEPLLADIA
+167 VAPLLADIV

-191 GQRRTVTGC
+191 DQRRTLNGC
-200 VATAMA
+200 VPTAMA

-211 YKYPQTLKS
+211 YQYPQTLKS
-220 DIPAYQTSSYQLDMP
+220 DIPAYQTSSYQLNMP
-235 SVSAGERYDW
+235 SVAAGERYDW

-251 YSGSAYTAAQANAVA
+251 YSGSAYTAEQANAVA

-274 SAKADYGPSTGTN
+274 SVEADYGPSSTSAL
-287 CTPDVLV
+287 CTPNVLV

-299 DPDVIKQLYRENF
+299 DPDVIKFLYRKNF
-312 SLRRWTYIL
+312 SLREWTAIL
-321 DAELRAS
+321 DAELQAS
-328 RPVLYG
+328 RPVYYSG
-334 GVSTTSGGHAFLCD
+334 WSPTSGHAFLCD
-348 GTDGDGLYH
+348 GADGDGLYH
-357 INWGWNGWSN
+357 INWGWSGWSN
-367 GYFDITI
+367 GYFDITV
-374 LNSDYSG
+374 LNYDYSG
-381 TESTTAP
+381 TESATAP
-388 ADGFNYSCDMIVGIM
+388 TDGYNHSCNMIVGIM
-403 PDNGVA
+403 PDNGVT
-409 DAPLIETP
+409 DAPLIVTP
-417 LLKARENEGVGC
+417 LLTASESEWVGC
-429 ELLTTER
+429 DLLTTER
-436 ADTSGS
+436 ADAKGA
-442 FRLSIAAEFVNEE
+442 FRLSIAAEFANYER
-455 KTAFDGYAG
+455 TAFDGYVG
-464 VGLKDES
+464 VGLKDEN

-478 TSKIYLEG
+478 TSKIYLKG
-486 MMEDGSCYIEPL
+486 MEENCAYYSSPL

-503 YSFPKG
+503 YSFPEG

-519 DGNTWQQCG
+519 DGETWQQCG
-528 NYGKLCYNFYGKL
+528 NSDKLC
-541 FYEFDATDTTLRMAE
+541 YEFDATDTTLSMVE

-565 VDEFVEGYDASF
+565 VDEFVEGYGASF
-577 NLTTSTTACSEQMV
+577 NLTASTTACSEQDV

-597 SQTPDKPSE
+597 SQTPEKPSE

-625 ALRPPSAGDLYV
+625 ALRPPSAGYLYV
-637 WVCDK
+637 WVCDE
-642 DGRELVSAQK
+642 DGHELVSAQK
-652 FEVAESQAPILTLAS
+652 FVVAESQAPILTLAS

-678 TENAY
+678 TKNAY

-691 PRVNADKAVLT
+691 PRVNADEAVLT

-709 GLCYANARLTSAAFN
+709 GLCYANARLTSTAFN

-794 MVDNPNRYWIQRGS
+794 MVDIPNRYWLQKSSGFM
-808 ALLFYIA
+808 FYIA

-822 HIQASGNSLTV
+822 HIQVSGNSLTV
-833 QGGHGCMV
+833 QGGHGCMM
-841 LMSEMPRKVG
+841 LMSEMPRQVG

-858 CVKYVAV
+858 CIKYVAV

-872 ISLPSGIYVVEGKKV
+872 INLPSGIYVVEGKKV

>member
-1 MRYDS
+1 
-6 IEKFNPP
+6 
-13 PPQRTMNMRK
+13 MNMRK

-55 AKNGAHIGQQSV
+55 AKNGAHIGLQSV

-137 TALANGDAKVERC
+137 TALANGDAKAERC

-191 GQRRTVTGC
+191 DQRRTVTGC

-211 YKYPQTLKS
+211 YQYPQTLKS
-220 DIPAYQTSSYQLDMP
+220 DIPAYKTDSYQLDMP
-235 SVSAGERYDW
+235 LVSAGERYDW

-274 SAKADYGPSTGTN
+274 SAKADHGPSTGAW
-287 CTPDVLV
+287 CTPYVLV

-299 DPDVIKQLYRENF
+299 DPDVIKHLYREKF
-312 SLRRWTYIL
+312 SLREWTAIL
-321 DAELRAS
+321 DAELQAS
-328 RPVLYG
+328 RPVYYTG
-334 GVSTTSGGHAFLCD
+334 CSTTSGGHAFLCD
-348 GTDGDGLYH
+348 GADGNGLYH
-357 INWGWNGWSN
+357 INWGWSGWSN
-367 GYFDITI
+367 GYFDITV

-381 TESTTAP
+381 AESATAP
-388 ADGFNYSCDMIVGIM
+388 ADGYNNTCKMIVGIM

-409 DAPLIETP
+409 DAPLIVTP
-417 LLKARENEGVGC
+417 LLTADENEWVGC
-429 ELLTTER
+429 DLLTAER
-436 ADTSGS
+436 ADANGT
-442 FRLSIAAEFVNEE
+442 FRISIAAEFGNYE

-478 TSKIYLEG
+478 TSKIYLGG
-486 MMEDGSCYIEPL
+486 MGEYGSYYSEPL
-498 TFEID
+498 RFKID
-503 YSFPKG
+503 YSFPEG

-519 DGNTWQQCG
+519 DGETWQQCG
-528 NYGKLCYNFYGKL
+528 NSDKLC
-541 FYEFDATDTTLRMAE
+541 YEFDATDTTLRMVE

-565 VDEFVEGYDASF
+565 VDEFVEGYGASF
-577 NLTTSTTACSEQMV
+577 NLTASTTACSEQNV

-597 SQTPDKPSE
+597 SQTPEKPSE

-619 HVTRRF
+619 HVIRRF

-637 WVCDK
+637 WVCDE

-652 FEVAESQAPILTLAS
+652 FEVAENQTPMLTLAS

-691 PRVNADKAVLT
+691 PRVNADEAVLT

-709 GLCYANARLTSAAFN
+709 GLCYANARLTSTAFN

-753 LPLADYEDMRS
+753 LPLADYEDLRS

-794 MVDNPNRYWIQRGS
+794 MVDIPNQYWIQRGP
-808 ALLFYIA
+808 ALIFYIA
-815 GAPVGVH
+815 GNPVGVH
-822 HIQASGNSLTV
+822 HIQTSGNSLTV
-833 QGGHGCMV
+833 QGGHGCMM
-841 LMSEMPRKVG
+841 LMSEMPRQVG

-858 CVKYVAV
+858 CIQYVAV
-865 EAGQQQN
+865 EAGQQQD